1 MSLQIIAIK
10 PLKDCNS
17 EYLKLLKEEYIYYF
31 YREFSIDLYSDEI
44 TFENKTPEGLYN
56 IVNLSNKKIKVNIS
70 AVSGKN
76 GSGKSTLIELLFL
89 AINNFSYKFNK
100 KNKKARLTYVADI
113 KVELYFKTI
122 ETVNKKETVR
132 FFKLKVY
139 DDNVEINQ
147 YKKTGDKFT
156 IGRKI
161 EESSFKLK
169 NFFYTVTIN
178 HSHYAYNTDEM
189 GKWLDG
195 LFHKNDAYQTPLV
208 LNPMRTNG
216 DFEINKEN
224 HLAKSRLI
232 ANLVRPSTNFDFRKL
247 TDSLEATEF
256 KITIN
261 DKKKLKVIYKLSVKN
276 SEEIEEVKLQNLNLN
291 EDLIYKK
298 LNKYYK
304 FKYDD
309 TSKEN
314 LQIAFDYLKYKLVNI
329 CVTYSDYEKYF
340 LKESKNFNE
349 ELLDGYFK
357 RLFDEDQSHITFKLK
372 QILNYL
378 RFIDYTDSIKLIDE
392 QKIPIKSIS
401 DFIANIKNEKKYS
414 QIGSIELFPP
424 SIFNIDILLKTNN
437 GKLTEFKKLSSGE
450 KQMIYSVSSI
460 LYHLSNLDSV
470 KTTATKTAYDN
481 INIILEEIELYFH
494 PEMQRNFINHILN
507 SISGIEL
514 NNIKT
519 INFCFVSHSPFILS
533 DIPYHN
539 IMFLENE
546 QNEAIQL
553 FVAKSTF
560 GANIHDLLKDGFF
573 MNKGSIGEFAKN
585 KISETI
591 FWLNELKDKKIR
603 IEELDKIKNLNARQ
617 ISEKKQIT
625 ESIINLSSANI
636 KHLDLIKIIDEP
648 IIKNKLSEMYSEIF
662 SNEER
667 IDYLEKEKNRIEE
680 EIKNLRSEKTNQSKL

>member
-1 MSLQIIAIK
+1 MSLQVIAIK
-10 PLKDCNS
+10 PLKGCDS
-17 EYLKLLKEEYIYYF
+17 EYLKLLKEDFTYYF
-31 YREFSIDLYSDEI
+31 YREFSIDQNSDEI
-44 TFENKTPEGLYN
+44 TFEKKTPEGLYDVVSLN
-56 IVNLSNKKIKVNIS
+56 DKKIKVNIS
-70 AVSGKN
+70 AISGKN

-89 AINNFSYKFNK
+89 AINNFSNEFNY
-100 KNKKARLTYVADI
+100 KNKKANLTYVKQI
-113 KVELYFKTI
+113 RVEFYFKTI
-122 ETVNKKETVR
+122 ETVSKKETVR
-132 FFKLKVY
+132 FYKLRVY
-139 DDNVEINQ
+139 DGIVEIYQ
-147 YKKTGDKFT
+147 YRKTGDKYV

-161 EESSFKLK
+161 EKFKFKLK

-216 DFEINKEN
+216 DFEISKEN

-232 ANLVRPSTNFDFRKL
+232 ANLVRPSMNFDFRKL
-247 TDSLEATEF
+247 TDSLEATQF
-256 KITIN
+256 KITVN
-261 DKKKLKVIYKLSVKN
+261 DTKKHKVIYKLSIKN
-276 SEEIEEVKLQNLNLN
+276 SEEKEEIKLQNLNIN

-309 TSKEN
+309 NFKED

-340 LKESKNFNE
+340 LRESKKFNE
-349 ELLDGYFK
+349 ELLDDYFK

-378 RFIDYTDSIKLIDE
+378 RFINYKDNIKLIQE
-392 QKIPIKSIS
+392 QTISIKSIS
-401 DFIANIKNEKKYS
+401 DFITNIKNEKKHS
-414 QIGSIELFPP
+414 QINFIELIPP
-424 SIFNIDILLKTNN
+424 PIFNIDIILKTKS
-437 GKLTEFKKLSSGE
+437 GKHTEFKKLSSGE

-470 KTTATKTAYDN
+470 KTTNTKTAYDN

-533 DIPYHN
+533 DIPHYN
-539 IMFLENE
+539 IMFLENKE
-546 QNEAIQL
+546 NEAIQL
-553 FVAKSTF
+553 FEEKSTF

-573 MNKGSIGEFAKN
+573 MDRGSIGEYAKS
-585 KISETI
+585 KISDTI
-591 FWLNELKDKKIR
+591 EWLNSAREEQLKNEKSQENRFDEFSSRKEYHKKI
-603 IEELDKIKNLNARQ
+603 
-617 ISEKKQIT
+617 
-625 ESIINLSSANI
+625 
-636 KHLDLIKIIDEP
+636 IKIIDEP
-648 IIKNKLSEMYSEIF
+648 IIKRKLTEMFFEIF
-662 SNEER
+662 KEGIEDDEER
-667 IDYLEKEKNRIEE
+667 KKYLLAEKERIEK
-680 EIKNLRSEKTNQSKL
+680 EIEKLKI

>member
-1 MSLQIIAIK
+1 
-10 PLKDCNS
+10 
-17 EYLKLLKEEYIYYF
+17 
-31 YREFSIDLYSDEI
+31 
-44 TFENKTPEGLYN
+44 
-56 IVNLSNKKIKVNIS
+56 
-70 AVSGKN
+70 
-76 GSGKSTLIELLFL
+76 
-89 AINNFSYKFNK
+89 
-100 KNKKARLTYVADI
+100 
-113 KVELYFKTI
+113 
-122 ETVNKKETVR
+122 
-132 FFKLKVY
+132 
-139 DDNVEINQ
+139 
-147 YKKTGDKFT
+147 
-156 IGRKI
+156 
-161 EESSFKLK
+161 
-169 NFFYTVTIN
+169 
-178 HSHYAYNTDEM
+178 M
-189 GKWLDG
+189 GIWLDG

-261 DKKKLKVIYKLSVKN
+261 NKKKLKVIYKLSVKN
-276 SEEIEEVKLQNLNLN
+276 SEDIEEVKLQNLNLN

-329 CVTYSDYEKYF
+329 CVTYSDYETYF

-553 FVAKSTF
+553 FVEKSTF

-573 MNKGSIGEFAKN
+573 MNKGSIGEFAKK

-625 ESIINLSSANI
+625 ESIINLSTANK

-648 IIKNKLSEMYSEIF
+648 IIKNKLAEIYSDIF
-662 SNEER
+662 NNEER

-680 EIKNLRSEKTNQSKL
+680 EIKNLRSEKTNQTKL

>member
-10 PLKDCNS
+10 PLKGCNS
-17 EYLKLLKEEYIYYF
+17 EFLKLLKEDYIYYF
-31 YREFSIDLYSDEI
+31 YREFSIDPYNDEI
-44 TFENKTPEGLYN
+44 TFKNKTPEGLYN

-89 AINNFSYKFNK
+89 TINNFSYKFNK
-100 KNKKARLTYVADI
+100 KNKKAKLTYVDNI
-113 KVELYFKTI
+113 KVEFYFKTI
-122 ETVNKKETVR
+122 ETVNKKEIIR
-132 FFKLKVY
+132 FYKLKIY

-147 YKKTGDKFT
+147 YKKTGDKFI
-156 IGRKI
+156 IGKNI
-161 EESSFKLK
+161 QQSSFKLK

-189 GKWLDG
+189 GIWLDG

-232 ANLVRPSTNFDFRKL
+232 ANLIKPSTNFDFRKL

-256 KITIN
+256 KISVN
-261 DKKKLKVIYKLSVKN
+261 DTKKHKVIYKLSIKN
-276 SEEIEEVKLQNLNLN
+276 SEEKEEIKLQNLNIN

-298 LNKYYK
+298 LNKYYR

-309 TSKEN
+309 NSKQS

-349 ELLDGYFK
+349 ELLDDYFK
-357 RLFDEDQSHITFKLK
+357 RLFNDDQSHITFKLK
-372 QILNYL
+372 QILNYI
-378 RFIDYTDSIKLIDE
+378 RFIDYANSIKLLDE
-392 QKIPIKSIS
+392 QKITIKLIS
-401 DFIANIKNEKKYS
+401 DFITNIKNEKKYS
-414 QIGSIELFPP
+414 QISSIELIPP

-437 GKLTEFKKLSSGE
+437 GKITEFKKLSSGE

-533 DIPYHN
+533 DIPHHN

-546 QNEAIQL
+546 ENEAIQL
-553 FVAKSTF
+553 FIEKSTF

-573 MNKGSIGEFAKN
+573 MNKGSIGEFAK
-585 KISETI
+585 KRITETI
-591 FWLNELKDKKIR
+591 QWMNSIREEKEKPFKEDFELLVKDKEYHKKI
-603 IEELDKIKNLNARQ
+603 IE
-617 ISEKKQIT
+617 
-625 ESIINLSSANI
+625 
-636 KHLDLIKIIDEP
+636 IIDEP
-648 IIKNKLSEMYSEIF
+648 IIKSKLLEMYSEIF
-662 SNEER
+662 GNEER
-667 IDYLEKEKNRIEE
+667 KKNIEYEIEKLNKELKA
-680 EIKNLRSEKTNQSKL
+680 LQ

>member
-1 MSLQIIAIK
+1 MSLQIIAVK
-10 PLKDCNS
+10 PLKECNS
-17 EYLKLLKEEYIYYF
+17 EYLKLLKEDFIYYF
-31 YREFSIDLYSDEI
+31 YREFSINPNNDEI
-44 TFENKTPEGLYN
+44 TFNNKSPEGLYN
-56 IVNLSNKKIKVNIS
+56 IVNLNNKEIKVNIS

-76 GSGKSTLIELLFL
+76 GSGKSTLIELFFL
-89 AINNFSYKFNK
+89 AINNFSHRFNK
-100 KNKKARLTYVADI
+100 KNKKANLTYVNDI

-122 ETVNKKETVR
+122 ETISKKELVR
-132 FFKLKVY
+132 FYKLKVY
-139 DDNVEINQ
+139 DDTVEINQ
-147 YKKTGDKFT
+147 YKKIGDKFV
-156 IGRKI
+156 IGKKI
-161 EESSFKLK
+161 EESNFKLK

-189 GKWLDG
+189 GIWLEG

-208 LNPMRTNG
+208 LNPMRTKG

-232 ANLVRPSTNFDFRKL
+232 ANLVRPWTKFDFRKL
-247 TDSLEATEF
+247 TDSLDATEF
-256 KITIN
+256 KITLN
-261 DKKKLKVIYKLSVKN
+261 DTKRHKVIYKLLIKN
-276 SEEIEEVKLQNLNLN
+276 SKEEEKIKLQNLNIN

-298 LNKYYK
+298 LNRYYK

-309 TSKEN
+309 NSKKE
-314 LQIAFDYLKYKLVNI
+314 LRIAFDYLKYKLVNI

-340 LKESKNFNE
+340 LKDSKNFDE
-349 ELLDGYFK
+349 GLLDDYFK
-357 RLFDEDQSHITFKLK
+357 RIFNEDQSHITFKLK
-372 QILNYL
+372 QLLNYL
-378 RFIDYTDSIKLIDE
+378 RFIDYTSSIKLVKE

-414 QIGSIELFPP
+414 KISSIELIPP
-424 SIFNIDILLKTNN
+424 SIFNIDILLKTNK

-481 INIILEEIELYFH
+481 INIVLEEIELYFH

-514 NNIKT
+514 NNVKT

-533 DIPYHN
+533 DIPHHN

-546 QNEAIQL
+546 EDEAIQL
-553 FVAKSTF
+553 FVEKSTF

-573 MNKGSIGEFAKN
+573 MNKGAIGEFAKN
-585 KISETI
+585 RISETI
-591 FWLNELKDKKIR
+591 DWLNNLKDKKNK
-603 IEELDKIKNLNARQ
+603 IEELDEIKKLNARQ
-617 ISEKKQIT
+617 IAEKKQIT
-625 ESIINLSSANI
+625 ESIKILSSVN
-636 KHLDLIKIIDEP
+636 KNHLDLIKIIDEP
-648 IIKNKLSEMYSEIF
+648 IIKNKLLEMYSEVF
-662 SNEER
+662 SNDER
-667 IDYLEKEKNRIEE
+667 INYLEKERSRIDD
-680 EIKNLRSEKTNQSKL
+680 EIKKLKNE

>member
-10 PLKDCNS
+10 PLKECNS
-17 EYLKLLKEEYIYYF
+17 EYLKLLKEDFIYYF
-31 YREFSIDLYSDEI
+31 YREFSIDPNNDEI
-44 TFENKTPEGLYN
+44 TFNNKSPEGLYN
-56 IVNLSNKKIKVNIS
+56 IVNLNNKEIKVNIS

-76 GSGKSTLIELLFL
+76 GSGKSTLIELFFL
-89 AINNFSYKFNK
+89 AINNFSHRFNK
-100 KNKKARLTYVADI
+100 KNKKANLAYVNDI

-122 ETVNKKETVR
+122 ETISKKELVR
-132 FFKLKVY
+132 FYKLKVY
-139 DDNVEINQ
+139 DDTVEINQ
-147 YKKTGDKFT
+147 YKKIGDKFV
-156 IGRKI
+156 IGKKI
-161 EESSFKLK
+161 EESNFKLK

-189 GKWLDG
+189 GIWLDG

-208 LNPMRTNG
+208 LNPMRTKG

-232 ANLVRPSTNFDFRKL
+232 ANLVRPWTKFDFRKL
-247 TDSLEATEF
+247 TDSLEAVEF
-256 KITIN
+256 KATIN
-261 DKKKLKVIYKLSVKN
+261 NTKRDKVIYVLQAKGSKEKKEIKLR
-276 SEEIEEVKLQNLNLN
+276 NLLLN
-291 EDLIYKK
+291 EDLIYEK
-298 LNKYYK
+298 LNRYYK
-304 FKYDD
+304 FKYDNN
-309 TSKEN
+309 SKKE
-314 LQIAFDYLKYKLVNI
+314 LRIAFNYLKYKLVNI

-340 LKESKNFNE
+340 LKESKNFDE
-349 ELLDGYFK
+349 GLLDDYFK
-357 RLFDEDQSHITFKLK
+357 LLFDEDQSHITFKLK

-378 RFIDYTDSIKLIDE
+378 HFIDYTGSIKLVKE
-392 QKIPIKSIS
+392 QKIQIKSIS

-414 QIGSIELFPP
+414 KISSIELIPP
-424 SIFNIDILLKTNN
+424 SIFNIDILLKTNK

-481 INIILEEIELYFH
+481 INIVLEEIELYFH

-514 NNIKT
+514 NNVKT

-533 DIPYHN
+533 DIPHHN

-546 QNEAIQL
+546 EDEAIQL
-553 FVAKSTF
+553 FVEKSTF

-591 FWLNELKDKKIR
+591 DWLNNLKDKKNR
-603 IEELDKIKNLNARQ
+603 IEELDEIKKLNARQ
-617 ISEKKQIT
+617 IAEKKQIT
-625 ESIINLSSANI
+625 ESIKILSSVN
-636 KHLDLIKIIDEP
+636 KNHLDFIKIIDEP
-648 IIKNKLSEMYSEIF
+648 IIKNKLLEMYSEVF
-662 SNEER
+662 SNDER
-667 IDYLEKEKNRIEE
+667 INYLEREKNRIIK
-680 EIKNLRSEKTNQSKL
+680 EIEKLKNE